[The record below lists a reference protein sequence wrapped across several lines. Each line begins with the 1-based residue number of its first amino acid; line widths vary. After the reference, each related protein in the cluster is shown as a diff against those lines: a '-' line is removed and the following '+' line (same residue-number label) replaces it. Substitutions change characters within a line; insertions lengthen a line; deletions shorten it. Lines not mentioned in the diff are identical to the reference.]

1 MPEEERIKLAQTIN
15 EADLTWTADPYI
27 NFDSGEGLMFAQTE
41 SHKEK
46 KFADGTQEFADALT
60 LAQKFLHTELK
71 DLNIDDME

>member
-1 MPEEERIKLAQTIN
+1 
-15 EADLTWTADPYI
+15 
-27 NFDSGEGLMFAQTE
+27 MFAQTE